1 MGGPQ
6 TAKPNTLMLKL
17 VEELKL
23 RLPTYTYTQSM
34 DANGFPTLLLSQSST
49 PTAGQNNAYIKII
62 NASTAFVDSIN
73 SPQSVFSPDI
83 TQIVLES
90 AASGNGTV
98 DSTAFMSQLSECIVR
113 QGTIDQWYTRTNG
126 TVPSATD
133 ITTANLQSTTADAYF
148 PLSMQ

>member
-23 RLPTYTYTQSM
+23 RLPAYFYSQGVDS
-34 DANGFPTLLLSQSST
+34 NGFPTLLISQSST
-49 PTAGQNNAYIKII
+49 AVAGQNNAFIKII
-62 NASTAFVDSIN
+62 NAATPFVDSIN
-73 SPQSVFSPDI
+73 SPQSVFSPNI
-83 TQIVLES
+83 CQIVKEN

-98 DSTAFMSQLSECIVR
+98 LSTAFDAQLDWVLIR
-113 QGTIDQWYTRTNG
+113 QGTIDQWYTRANG
-126 TVPSATD
+126 TVPSNSD
-133 ITTANLQSTTADAYF
+133 ISASNLQAQTADAYF

>member
-1 MGGPQ
+1 MGSPQ

-23 RLPTYTYTQSM
+23 RLPSYTYAQGVDS
-34 DANGFPTLLLSQSST
+34 NGFPTLLISQSST
-49 PTAGQNNAYIKII
+49 ATAGQNNAYLKIV
-62 NASTAFVDSIN
+62 NAPTPFVDSIN

-83 TQIVLES
+83 TQIVLEN

-98 DSTAFMSQLSECIVR
+98 VSTAFQAQLSECIVR
-113 QGTIDQWYTRTNG
+113 QGTIDQWYTRANG
-126 TVPSATD
+126 TVPSSAD
-133 ITTANLQSTTADAYF
+133 IIASNLQAQAADAYF